1 MATSAPAL
9 PAADERHR
17 PHQVLLVLLLACASF
32 ALTQTLVIPALP
44 VIATELQAS
53 PSATSWVLTGFL
65 LSASVA
71 TPIVGKLGDVYGR
84 GRVLTAVLTVF
95 ALGSA
100 VNALAPTIE
109 VLIAGRV
116 LQGVAGG
123 VFPLAF
129 GVVRDTSPSDKVPG
143 HLALL
148 SAVFG
153 IGGGIGLPMSG
164 VIVDHTD
171 IAWLFWLGLFAAAPA
186 AVAAHQLIP
195 SSPSAVRVGIDWFG
209 ALLLSAALA
218 SMLLGVSRGEQWGW
232 TSPTTVALIAG
243 GLVLAVVWIKVESR
257 IDEPLIQL
265 SLLRERAVAATNLTA
280 CLIGMAMFSSFL
292 LIPQFAQ
299 TPAQAGYGFGFS
311 VTASGLLL
319 VPSAIV
325 QIVVG
330 PLAGRLGVRI
340 GFRRVLAIGTLSCTA
355 SFLVL
360 AIAHSSPWQ
369 FVVAGMLLGGGIC
382 FAFASMANLV
392 VAAAPAA
399 QVGIATGINTV
410 VRTVGGAFGAAVAT
424 AILAAH
430 VIGATGLPSEGAY
443 TAAFVFSSI
452 IGLAATGAAL
462 LVPTRVE
469 SSATPDVETRAQSA
483 S

>member
-1 MATSAPAL
+1 MTTSSPAP
-9 PAADERHR
+9 PAAAERHR
-17 PHQVLLVLLLACASF
+17 PHQVLVVLLLACASF

-71 TPIVGKLGDVYGR
+71 TPIIGKLGDVYGR
-84 GRVLTAVLTVF
+84 GRVLTTVLAVF

-129 GVVRDTSPSDKVPG
+129 GVVRDTSPPDRVPG

-171 IAWLFWLGLFAAAPA
+171 ISWLFWLGLFAAAPA
-186 AVAAHQLIP
+186 AVAAHLLIP
-195 SSPSAVRVGIDWFG
+195 SAPSSNRVRIDWLG

-243 GLVLAVVWIKVESR
+243 GVALAVVWFQVESR

-265 SLLRERAVAATNLTA
+265 GVLRERAVAATNLTA

-299 TPAQAGYGFGFS
+299 TPEQAGYGFGFS

-319 VPSAIV
+319 VPSAAV
-325 QIVVG
+325 QLAVG

-340 GFRRVLAIGTLSCTA
+340 GFRRVLAIGTASCTA
-355 SFLVL
+355 CFVL
-360 AIAHSSPWQ
+360 LSVAHATPWE
-369 FVVAGMLLGGGIC
+369 FVIAGMLLGGGIC

-430 VIGATGLPSEGAY
+430 VVGTTGLPSEGAY
-443 TAAFVFSSI
+443 TAAFVFSSV

-462 LVPTRVE
+462 LVPAQVE
-469 SSATPDVETRAQSA
+469 SRATSDVEAGAQSG